1 MSLRRARAAG
11 LACALSAALAA
22 PPTGAAADAA
32 EPATVRVSL
41 DRAGVATRIGESFR
55 FAATVTNMGAASTP
69 GLVAHLDVVSL
80 DPEVVVD
87 PEDWSSERTRYLA
100 PLPPGRRARIAW
112 DVKAVDGGRFTAYV
126 AVLGP
131 HGLAAGPGLD
141 VRVAR
146 HRTLDPG
153 GVVPLAVG
161 VPGLL
166 GVLLLGLRRRRRA

>member
-1 MSLRRARAAG
+1 MSPRRARAAG

-22 PPTGAAADAA
+22 PPTGAADAA
-32 EPATVRVSL
+32 ETRTVRVSL
-41 DRAGVATRIGESFR
+41 DRASVATRIGESFR
-55 FAATVTNMGAASTP
+55 FAATVTNMGPAPAP

-100 PLPPGRRARIAW
+100 PLPAGRWARVAW

>member
-1 MSLRRARAAG
+1 MSRRRARAAG
-11 LACALSAALAA
+11 LACALGAALAGPA
-22 PPTGAAADAA
+22 GAADAA
-32 EPATVRVSL
+32 GEQRAVRVSL
-41 DRAGVATRIGESFR
+41 DRAGVTTRIGETFR
-55 FAATVTNMGAASTP
+55 FAATVTNAGAARAS

-80 DPEVVVD
+80 DPDVVVD

-100 PLPPGRRARIAW
+100 PLPAGRQARVAW

-131 HGLAAGPGLD
+131 QGVAAGPGLD

-166 GVLLLGLRRRRRA
+166 GLLLLGLRRRRA

>member
-1 MSLRRARAAG
+1 MSLRHARAAS
-11 LACALSAALAA
+11 LACALGAALAA
-22 PPTGAAADAA
+22 PAAATADAA
-32 EPATVRVSL
+32 GAPRTVGVSL
-41 DRAGVATRIGESFR
+41 DRAGVATRIGDSFR
-55 FAATVTNMGAASTP
+55 FAATVTNTGAARAS

-100 PLPPGRRARIAW
+100 PLLPGRRARIAW
-112 DVKAVDGGRFTAYV
+112 DVKAVDGGRFTAFV
-126 AVLGP
+126 SVLGRQ
-131 HGLAAGPGLD
+131 GVAAGPGLD

-166 GVLLLGLRRRRRA
+166 GVALLALRRRRA